1 MKTPALAH
9 VLARVRNR
17 HLLVSDAI
25 LLPMAAV
32 LAFALR
38 LDSLLIQQVASTM
51 LAYAIAA
58 PIIMLPIF
66 AGLGLYSRFWQY
78 AGADEMMLLVWA
90 ATIGALAQGA
100 LFLGAQAFFPSLLV
114 PGVPRSIPL
123 IDVLVTFAVIAAP
136 RFALRAGALNAQ
148 RSGKSSVPTGPI
160 QHVLIAGAGDA
171 GALVVRELRQN
182 PQMGLVPVGF
192 IDDDSAKHGVLLNRA
207 RVLGGRKAIPD
218 VVRELHVD
226 QVIIAMP
233 SASGKTI
240 REYVT
245 ICEDAGVRV
254 RIVPGIYE
262 LLGGNVRLNQLRDVQ
277 IDDLLRR
284 EPVQTDTAQVEAL
297 LRGKRVLVTGAGG
310 SIGSELCRQILR
322 CCPSSLVLLGH
333 GENSIFEIHN
343 ELRVELASPDS
354 PCPPDRRPTLVPVI
368 ADVRF
373 AERLQAVFNAQR
385 PQVVFHT
392 AAHKHVPLMEDNLAD
407 AITNNILGTLRVVE
421 ASAMAGV
428 DHLVLISTD
437 KAVNPT
443 SIMGATKR
451 IAELIVQAAART
463 TGRPYVAVRFG
474 NVLGSRGSVVPF
486 FQKQIA
492 AGGPVTVTHP
502 DVRRYFMTI
511 PEAVQLVLQAATMGC
526 GSEVFVLDM
535 GEPVRILDLARDL
548 IRLSGL
554 EPDRDIEIKFTGLR
568 PGEKLF
574 EELFNTGE
582 DYGRTVHE
590 KIFRYRNGHA
600 ASEDEVSLS
609 VALGAILS
617 AAQCGDEKAMLNGL
631 RTLVPEYAPPEAGA

>member
-1 MKTPALAH
+1 M
-9 VLARVRNR
+9 
-17 HLLVSDAI
+17 
-25 LLPMAAV
+25 
-32 LAFALR
+32 
-38 LDSLLIQQVASTM
+38 VA
-51 LAYAIAA
+51 
-58 PIIMLPIF
+58 
-66 AGLGLYSRFWQY
+66 
-78 AGADEMMLLVWA
+78 
-90 ATIGALAQGA
+90 
-100 LFLGAQAFFPSLLV
+100 
-114 PGVPRSIPL
+114 
-123 IDVLVTFAVIAAP
+123 
-136 RFALRAGALNAQ
+136 
-148 RSGKSSVPTGPI
+148 
-160 QHVLIAGAGDA
+160 
-171 GALVVRELRQN
+171 RELRQN
-182 PQMGLVPVGF
+182 PQMGLAAIGF
-192 IDDDSAKHGVLLNRA
+192 IDDDPGKRGVILNRV
-207 RVLGGRKAIPD
+207 RVLGGRETIPAL
-218 VVRELHVD
+218 VSEHGVS

-240 REYVT
+240 REIVT
-245 ICEDAGVRV
+245 ICEGAGVRT

-322 CCPSSLVLLGH
+322 CCPASLVLLGH
-333 GENSIFEIHN
+333 GENSIFEINN
-343 ELRVELASPDS
+343 ELRRKLDGPDS
-354 PCPPDRRPTLVPVI
+354 PCPPDRKPALVPVI

-373 AERLQAVFNAQR
+373 GERLQTIFDAYR
-385 PQVVFHT
+385 PEVVFHA
-392 AAHKHVPLMEDNLAD
+392 AAHKHVPLMEGNVSD
-407 AITNNILGTLRVVE
+407 AITNNVLGTLRVVE
-421 ASAMAGV
+421 ASAMVGV
-428 DHLVLISTD
+428 NHLVLISTD

-451 IAELIVQAAART
+451 VAETIVQSAARR
-463 TGRPYVAVRFG
+463 TGKSYVAVRFG

-486 FQKQIA
+486 FQRQIA

-511 PEAVQLVLQAATMGC
+511 PEAVQLVLQAATMGR

-554 EPDRDIEIKFTGLR
+554 EPDRDIEIMFTGLR

-582 DYGRTVHE
+582 EYGRTEHQ

-600 ASEDEVSLS
+600 GSDEAGGLELE
-609 VALGAILS
+609 ALLN
-617 AAQCGDEKAMLNGL
+617 AAHCGDDQAMLDAL
-631 RTLVPEYAPPEAGA
+631 RTLVPEYSAEPAAA